1 MAEDTS
7 TVEEASTEETKA
19 DKPKENE
26 RTFTRDELARAVAS
40 QLADA
45 KKAWEAETAE
55 KTKAAASEAARL
67 AKLSKDD
74 REKAVL
80 EKARADFN
88 AEKAAFEQ
96 DKLSLEA
103 AKQLNAAGLDQ
114 SLADIVVGKDADATL
129 ANIKSFKETVDAEVK
144 RQVNEKLATE
154 SPKSTESTSAPDGV
168 TKESIMKIENTQER
182 QKAIREHLDLFR

>member
-7 TVEEASTEETKA
+7 TVEEASTEETEA

-26 RTFTRDELARAVAS
+26 RKFTRDELARAVAS

-103 AKQLNAAGLDQ
+103 AKQLNAAGLDKA
-114 SLADIVVGKDADATL
+114 LADIVVGKDADATL
-129 ANIKSFKETVDAEVK
+129 ANIKSLKATVDAEVK

-168 TKESIMKIENTQER
+168 TKESIMKIESTQER

>member
-7 TVEEASTEETKA
+7 TVEEASTEETEA

-40 QLADA
+40 QIADA

-55 KTKAAASEAARL
+55 KTKAAASEASRL

-88 AEKAAFEQ
+88 AEKAAFEH

-129 ANIKSFKETVDAEVK
+129 ANIKSLKATVDAEVK

-168 TKESIMKIENTQER
+168 TKESIMKIENTAER
-182 QKAIREHLDLFR
+182 QRAIREHLDLFR